1 LVGDL
6 TTAVRGAGLR
16 MGLYHSLFEWF
27 NPLYLADQASHWTT
41 TNYVTNIL
49 TPELH
54 DIVNNYQ
61 PDIIWSDGDWEA
73 PDTYWQSQ
81 EFLAWLYN
89 SAPNRD
95 DVVVND
101 RWGINDLC
109 HHGGYYTCADRYNP
123 GHVQNHKWENDM
135 TLDMWSWG
143 FRRNANISEY
153 LTVWDVLNQLVSTVS
168 CGGNL
173 VLNMGPT
180 HDGLL
185 MPLFQERLLGIGAW
199 MNVNG
204 QAIYATQPWRAQN
217 ETAVDVWY
225 TSTDKS
231 VYAIALS
238 WPENNQLVLT
248 EPVTSSDTT
257 VFMLGLDQPL
267 KWVSS
272 GPSGMTIMIPPLSP
286 LQIPCQDA
294 WTFQLI
300 NVS

>member
-1 LVGDL
+1 L
-6 TTAVRGAGLR
+6 TEAVRAQGLR

-27 NPLYLADQASHWTT
+27 NPLYLADKASNWTT
-41 TNYVTNIL
+41 TDYVTNVL

-54 DIVNNYQ
+54 DIVNRYE
-61 PDIIWSDGDWEA
+61 PDVVWSDGDWEA

-89 SAPNRD
+89 DAPNKD
-95 DVVVND
+95 YVVVND
-101 RWGINDLC
+101 RWGIGDLC
-109 HHGGYYTCADRYNP
+109 NHGGYYTCADRYNP
-123 GHVQNHKWENDM
+123 GRVQNHKWENDM

-185 MPLFQERLLGIGAW
+185 MPLFQERLLAIGEW
-199 MNVNG
+199 MDVNG
-204 QAIYATQPWRAQN
+204 QAIYSTQPWRAQN
-217 ETAVDVWY
+217 ETAVNVWY
-225 TSTDKS
+225 TSTAKS

-238 WPENNQLVLT
+238 WPEDNLLVLSV
-248 EPVTSSDTT
+248 PVTNSDTI
-257 VFMLGLDQPL
+257 VFMLGLQQPL
-267 KWVSS
+267 KWAAPNS
-272 GPSGMTIMIPPLSP
+272 GPGIIITIPPLSP
-286 LQIPCQDA
+286 PQMPCQDA